1 VRASNVVEDARD
13 SAPPR
18 PSRQAFGWLGA
29 GLLVGAG
36 FTVLM
41 LGVDPAPE
49 ATTSTVNSVEGTRVV
64 TVDGIGEVIPGFP
77 DGLLAAKRS
86 DGQSLQL
93 VIWPERGEPSER
105 SVPVGV
111 SSPPDPV
118 AFDVAGRL
126 LATMLP
132 VPGEVGGVLYAG
144 IPEAAHIVSLD
155 VTGYGWHDSSPSL
168 LAYTTSTDG
177 ETSLWVTRGNLAE
190 SELVAQAVGIDGGL
204 TAWGDWGYAVQ
215 AGEDVALFTGSEITT
230 VARGRVLDSHS
241 TGWLAVDD
249 GELLLLESGGGIREI
264 GEMTAAP
271 MLAAG
276 FSPDGARIALLSVEG
291 LHLVSLEEP
300 VVSTP
305 VTARPGVGQVVWSS
319 DGRYVLYPGLRG
331 IIVVDAGDGTMRELM
346 PEDIFTGLG
355 VFNFDEP

>member
-1 VRASNVVEDARD
+1 
-13 SAPPR
+13 
-18 PSRQAFGWLGA
+18 
-29 GLLVGAG
+29 
-36 FTVLM
+36 
-41 LGVDPAPE
+41 
-49 ATTSTVNSVEGTRVV
+49 
-64 TVDGIGEVIPGFP
+64 
-77 DGLLAAKRS
+77 
-86 DGQSLQL
+86 
-93 VIWPERGEPSER
+93 
-105 SVPVGV
+105 
-111 SSPPDPV
+111 
-118 AFDVAGRL
+118 
-126 LATMLP
+126 
-132 VPGEVGGVLYAG
+132 
-144 IPEAAHIVSLD
+144 
-155 VTGYGWHDSSPSL
+155 
-168 LAYTTSTDG
+168 
-177 ETSLWVTRGNLAE
+177 
-190 SELVAQAVGIDGGL
+190 VAQAVGIDGGL

-215 AGEDVALFTGSEITT
+215 DGEDVALFTGSKITT

-291 LHLVSLEEP
+291 LHLVSLEEA

-331 IIVVDAGDGTMRELM
+331 IIVVDAGDGAMRELM